1 MCTIEAQKRGDAP
14 LLVAMNEPRCDS
26 ADVCTSANE
35 QENDEQ
41 KRLEV
46 EKGRLYGGGVHVS
59 SRLARTGCE
68 RGDEETNHGA
78 RE

>member
-1 MCTIEAQKRGDAP
+1 MPKNEETP

-46 EKGRLYGGGVHVS
+46 ERGRLCMGV
-59 SRLARTGCE
+59 GCMSVQ
-68 RGDEETNHGA
+68 D
-78 RE
+78 